1 MRTTV
6 QLPTELLRAAK
17 AEAAARGETL
27 KEFLTRAV
35 THELGSAAP
44 RPQNERV
51 RLPLIG
57 SAKPGAVDV
66 TSAGIEAVF
75 AAEDAEKHAGR
86 A

>member
-35 THELGSAAP
+35 ANELGNTSGPATST
-44 RPQNERV
+44 RV
-51 RLPLIG
+51 ELPLVG
-57 SAKPGAVDV
+57 GARPDAVDL
-66 TSAGIEAVF
+66 TNAEIEAII
-75 AAEDAEKHAGR
+75 AAEDAEKYGSH
-86 A
+86 